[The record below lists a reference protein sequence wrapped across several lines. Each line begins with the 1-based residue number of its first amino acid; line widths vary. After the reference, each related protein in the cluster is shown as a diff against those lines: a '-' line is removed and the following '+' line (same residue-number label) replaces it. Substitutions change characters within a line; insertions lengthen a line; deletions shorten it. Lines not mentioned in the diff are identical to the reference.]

1 MRRRWFRA
9 GPGDDADPARAAR
22 RLALQFTAL
31 TVVLLSLAGVVVYYL
46 AAAGS
51 EQALQDRLESAAAL
65 DNPRD
70 APLDIFLAVYDRGRL
85 TVSRDMPEGL
95 PVEDSMAAVAAGG
108 GEVEETVEASGTTFR
123 VLTRTDG
130 RDIVQAAIDT
140 SETRGQLDRL
150 VLALVFAV
158 LFSAAVAAAF
168 SVLAARAAMRPLIQA
183 LELQRRFV
191 SDASH
196 ELRTPLTLLSTRAQ
210 LLRRRLG
217 SRSPEASPGQ
227 AEGAGARQEPPDR
240 QILETGLDDIIADA
254 GVLTG
259 ILEDLLESAD
269 PRRAGPPEPV
279 DLAAAAR
286 QGAQAFRATM
296 SERALQL
303 KLDVPAAPV
312 RVRAGHAAVQR
323 VITALLSNAGDYAR
337 STVWVQVSASGHDG
351 VLRVSDDGPGLPRE
365 LRGRVFERFSS
376 VRPTSGGHTRHY
388 GLGLALVAEI
398 ASRYGGSVQ
407 AEPSHA
413 RGTSL
418 TVRLPL
424 DR

>member
-1 MRRRWFRA
+1 M
-9 GPGDDADPARAAR
+9 
-22 RLALQFTAL
+22 QFTAL
-31 TVVLLSLAGVVVYYL
+31 IVVLLSLAGVVVYYL
-46 AAAGS
+46 AAAGA

-95 PVEDSMAAVAAGG
+95 PVEESLAAVAAGG

-123 VLTRTDG
+123 VLTRPDG

-150 VLALVFAV
+150 VLALVSAV
-158 LFSAAVAAAF
+158 LLSAVVAALF
-168 SVLAARAAMRPLIQA
+168 SVLAARAAMRPLVEA
-183 LELQRRFV
+183 LALQRRFV

-210 LLRRRLG
+210 LLRRRLA
-217 SRSPEASPGQ
+217 SRSDGGGTEAQCGPQKFVES
-227 AEGAGARQEPPDR
+227 
-240 QILETGLDDIIADA
+240 GLDEIIADT

-279 DLAAAAR
+279 DLGAAAQQAAR
-286 QGAQAFRATM
+286 AFGTTM
-296 SERALQL
+296 RDRGLELR
-303 KLDVPAAPV
+303 LDVPGSPV
-312 RVRAGHAAVQR
+312 RVRAAPAAVQR
-323 VITALLSNAGDYAR
+323 VITALLANASDYAR
-337 STVWVQVSASGHDG
+337 STVWVQVSASGRNG
-351 VLRVSDDGPGLPRE
+351 VLRVSDDGPGIPRE
-365 LRGRVFERFSS
+365 LRGRMFERFSS
-376 VRPTSGGHTRHY
+376 ARETSGGHTRHY

-398 ASRYGGSVQ
+398 ANRFGGTVQ
-407 AEPSHA
+407 AEPSHG
-413 RGTSL
+413 RGASL

-424 DR
+424 D